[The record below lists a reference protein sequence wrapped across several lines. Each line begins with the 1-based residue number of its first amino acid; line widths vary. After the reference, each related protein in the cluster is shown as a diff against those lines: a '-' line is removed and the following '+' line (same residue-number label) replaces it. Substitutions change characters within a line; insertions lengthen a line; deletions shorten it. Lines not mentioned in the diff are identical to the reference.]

1 MTDSHKWQL
10 LALTVLLGALL
21 YLLAPVLTPFAAAAL
36 FAYLGDPLVDRLE
49 ARKLSRSTAVSIVFL
64 LMTLFVI
71 GAVLLLIPM
80 LRNQMTSFGEK
91 LPVFAEWV
99 QNTALPWIEAQ
110 TGFGLDHLK
119 TENLVGLAK
128 DYWQEAGIAA
138 GQVFAHL
145 SKSSIAVL
153 AFLANLALIPV
164 VTFYLLRDWD
174 ILVGRV
180 RGLLPRSVEPTVS
193 QLAKEA
199 DVVLGGFLRGQLS
212 VMLSLGAIYSI
223 GLWLVGVDLALLIGM
238 LAGLVSFVPYLGMV
252 IGLGAALIATLVQH
266 GDLFHIVL
274 VCAVFGGGQM
284 IESFLLTPWLVGDKI
299 GMHPVAVIFAILAGG
314 QLFGFLGILL
324 ALPVAAVVMVVLR
337 WLHARYT
344 ESSLYGGDEPPG
356 RGRRRGNPTPA
367 AGARE
372 AGLVTAGAAA
382 LVEDRAP
389 VSRAHRASEQKPSR
403 ASETGVHPH
412 GEGEAGANGP
422 SEGSGKRRR
431 RRRGPRGGGERPA

>member
-1 MTDSHKWQL
+1 MTDTHKWQL

-49 ARKLSRSTAVSIVFL
+49 ARRLSRSAAVSIVFL
-64 LMTLFVI
+64 LMTLVVV

-80 LRNQMTSFGEK
+80 LRNQAAAFGDK

-99 QNTALPWIEAQ
+99 QNTALPWVETQ

-119 TENLVGLAK
+119 TENLVALAK
-128 DYWQEAGIAA
+128 DYWQEAGTAA

-145 SKSSIAVL
+145 SRSSLAVL
-153 AFLANLALIPV
+153 GFLANLALIPV

-174 ILVGRV
+174 VLMGRV
-180 RGLLPRSVEPTVS
+180 RELLPRSVEPTVVK
-193 QLAKEA
+193 LAGEA
-199 DVVLGGFLRGQLS
+199 DAVLGSFLRGQLS

-238 LAGLVSFVPYLGMV
+238 LAGLVSFVPYLGMI

-274 VCAVFGGGQM
+274 VCAVFGAGQM

-299 GMHPVAVIFAILAGG
+299 GMHPVAVIFAIMAGG
-314 QLFGFLGILL
+314 QLFGFLGVLL

-344 ESSLYGGDEPPG
+344 ESSLYGGEGD
-356 RGRRRGNPTPA
+356 
-367 AGARE
+367 
-372 AGLVTAGAAA
+372 
-382 LVEDRAP
+382 
-389 VSRAHRASEQKPSR
+389 SAHRQSRRESR
-403 ASETGVHPH
+403 ASARRAEGADARIQAEPATGAKASAAQEPLAAAATHDAA
-412 GEGEAGANGP
+412 GEPLDASTTP
-422 SEGSGKRRR
+422 REGSGKRRR
-431 RRRGPRGGGERPA
+431 RRRGPRGGGEQPA